1 MQDSGSE
8 LRRIPLLR
16 RLVNKGKRKG
26 PLLRRC
32 GGSGHRLVLQTEH
45 GAAWREGSERFGQRL
60 LVLR

>member
-1 MQDSGSE
+1 MQDPANE
-8 LRRIPLLR
+8 LPRILLLR

-32 GGSGHRLVLQTEH
+32 GGSGHRFVLQTEH